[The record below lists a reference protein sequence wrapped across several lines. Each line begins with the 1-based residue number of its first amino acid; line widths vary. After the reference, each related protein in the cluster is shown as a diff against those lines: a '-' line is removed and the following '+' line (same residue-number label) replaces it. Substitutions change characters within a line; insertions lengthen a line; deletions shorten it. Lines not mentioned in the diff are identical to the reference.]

1 MYFRMFEQKRTGQAM
16 TKRGDR
22 QRDTASN
29 SRTATRNIQ
38 TEKYMNTNTIT
49 LMLNLCKIKEI
60 QIHISHRAAPR
71 RNAAESDSAA
81 HRRTRRVVRLRV
93 EFEARNV
100 VHTRDAQAGEGRGAA
115 GTARMSSETSKR
127 ENVKP
132 LCTLSNSSGIGGSS
146 SITSNRPKML
156 PPFAT
161 FSFAAQ

>member
-1 MYFRMFEQKRTGQAM
+1 MNVLPNVRTKANGASDDKTRRQA
-16 TKRGDR
+16 
-22 QRDTASN
+22 RDTASN
-29 SRTATRNIQ
+29 SSTATRNIQ
-38 TEKYMNTNTIT
+38 AEKYMNTNTIT

-81 HRRTRRVVRLRV
+81 HRIRRVVRLRV

-115 GTARMSSETSKR
+115 GAARMSSETSKR